1 MTIKRWKDRIKDGQP
16 SAEATQ
22 AAMQN
27 EIAEL
32 RKALWWS
39 EYRLVEARQ
48 QRDEHRRKVSDY
60 QKKLADIINM
70 RDDQYL

>member
-1 MTIKRWKDRIKDGQP
+1 MPIERWKKRITAKEP
-16 SAEATQ
+16 SSEAVQ
-22 AAMQN
+22 AAMKD

-32 RKALWWS
+32 RKALWWA

-48 QRDEHRRKVSDY
+48 QRDDHRRKVNDY

-70 RDDQYL
+70 RDDHSL